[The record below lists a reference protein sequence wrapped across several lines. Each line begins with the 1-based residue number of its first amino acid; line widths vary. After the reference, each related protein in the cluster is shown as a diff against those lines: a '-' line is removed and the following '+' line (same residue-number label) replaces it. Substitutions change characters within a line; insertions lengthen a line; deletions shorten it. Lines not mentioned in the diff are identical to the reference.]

1 LDFVRKTISD
11 TKKIFNLNNEEND
24 NNEKENKNFV
34 NIDLFENNAFE
45 NKTYNLNNEIIDSR
59 ENELI
64 LLDHEKDNNNNNNNY
79 IDFKSNINKDMNN
92 ISN

>member
-1 LDFVRKTISD
+1 MDFVRKTISD